1 MREGL
6 EAFDSKMGQISE
18 KMEELIK
25 LERQARDL
33 VNLLKNEMVK
43 DVQEVKLPGV
53 TITETPSGGCFAI
66 VKFGELKLDNWS
78 PRTYI
83 PREQA
88 KAVVEELE
96 NCTTVDG
103 ICKRVGK
110 MLEKGFIGDR
120 TDDRVYLNE
129 YTLKAIQ
136 NSDIGIYVMAHGYAP
151 NHQDLK
157 KKLASARGKDKKDWE

>member
-110 MLEKGFIGDR
+110 MLEK
-120 TDDRVYLNE
+120 V
-129 YTLKAIQ
+129 AILCKDV
-136 NSDIGIYVMAHGYAP
+136 NIVFTV
-151 NHQDLK
+151 
-157 KKLASARGKDKKDWE
+157 SADVEELPVKVRAYIK

>member
-66 VKFGELKLDNWS
+66 VKFGALKMDNWS

-110 MLEKGFIGDR
+110 MLEKGYVGDGR
-120 TDDRVYLNE
+120 DGKTYLNE

-151 NHQDLK
+151 NNQDLK
-157 KKLASARGKDKKDWE
+157 KELADASGKDKKDWE

>member
-43 DVQEVKLPGV
+43 DVQEVRLPGV

-66 VKFGELKLDNWS
+66 VKFGALKLDNWS
-78 PRTYI
+78 PRTY
-83 PREQA
+83 
-88 KAVVEELE
+88 
-96 NCTTVDG
+96 
-103 ICKRVGK
+103 KR
-110 MLEKGFIGDR
+110 GFIGDR
-120 TDDRVYLNE
+120 PNDRVHLNE

-151 NHQDLK
+151 TNQDLK
-157 KKLASARGKDKKDWE
+157 KELTSARGKDKKDWE

>member
-1 MREGL
+1 M
-6 EAFDSKMGQISE
+6 
-18 KMEELIK
+18 
-25 LERQARDL
+25 
-33 VNLLKNEMVK
+33 
-43 DVQEVKLPGV
+43 
-53 TITETPSGGCFAI
+53 
-66 VKFGELKLDNWS
+66 DNWS

-96 NCTTVDG
+96 NCSTVDG

-110 MLEKGFIGDR
+110 MLERGFIGDR
-120 TDDRVYLNE
+120 PNDRVHLNE

-151 NHQDLK
+151 TNQDLK
-157 KKLASARGKDKKDWE
+157 KELASARGKDKKDWE